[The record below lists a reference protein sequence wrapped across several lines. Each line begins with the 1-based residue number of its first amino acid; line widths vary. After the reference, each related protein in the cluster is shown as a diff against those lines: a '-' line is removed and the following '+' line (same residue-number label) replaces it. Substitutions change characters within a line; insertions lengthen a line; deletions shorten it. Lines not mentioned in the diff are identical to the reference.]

1 MLRLKEF
8 KPLCGK
14 WITSGKEND
23 KNCLLP
29 PETYKKTFTLSALPH
44 SARLNITAM
53 GIYTAYINGKRVGED
68 FFTPGYTNYK
78 SHIQVQ
84 EYDVLGMLKCGENTI
99 EVTVANG
106 WYLGRIGNK
115 HNVYGSKRGLLAEL
129 VFDSGAGM
137 VSFNHYAYGT
147 VGDFFYR
154 RILGLEQEEAGYKTF
169 VVKPV
174 LGGGIKWAK
183 GSLQTNFGCIQ
194 CEWKDEEEFYLKVNV
209 PKGAKC
215 KVVLPDKTQTYVTG
229 GEYEFTCKNG
239 GYFNE

>member
-154 RILGLEQEEAGYKTF
+154 RIFGAGTGRSGIQDLCRKARPRRRDKAGKGQLANELRLHSMR
-169 VVKPV
+169 VEGRRGV
-174 LGGGIKWAK
+174 LFESERA
-183 GSLQTNFGCIQ
+183 
-194 CEWKDEEEFYLKVNV
+194 
-209 PKGAKC
+209 
-215 KVVLPDKTQTYVTG
+215 
-229 GEYEFTCKNG
+229 
-239 GYFNE
+239 